1 MDVGERPRV
10 AASEA
15 VAEEEIM
22 EISAKAVQELR
33 ARTNAGIM
41 DCKKALLECD
51 GDMDKAVEWLQKKGI
66 AAATKRAGRIA
77 SEGLMHSYIHGGRIG
92 VLIEVNC
99 ETDFVAKTPD
109 FKEFVNDVALHI
121 AAMNPPYLQAEDI
134 PAAELASQQAI
145 FEAQA
150 AESGK
155 PAQILGKIVE
165 GKIKKWV
172 EESCLL
178 TQKFVKDPEKTI
190 EQVRLEVSVKTGEKV
205 SIRRFT
211 RWELGEGLE
220 KRTNDLAADVA
231 AQIK

>member
-1 MDVGERPRV
+1 M

>member
-1 MDVGERPRV
+1 V

-77 SEGLMHSYIHGGRIG
+77 SEGLMHSYIHGGRSG
-92 VLIEVNC
+92 VMIEVNC

-231 AQIK
+231 AQIQ

>member
-1 MDVGERPRV
+1 
-10 AASEA
+10 
-15 VAEEEIM
+15 M
-22 EISAKAVQELR
+22 EISAKAVQGLR

-231 AQIK
+231 AQIQ